1 VRFHAHGLVDNL
13 EHLLQ
18 ETSGFSAICALQ
30 ICYQQKQVFRQL
42 LWLKT
47 KTGKS

>member
-1 VRFHAHGLVDNL
+1 VRFHAHGPVDNL

-18 ETSGFSAICALQ
+18 ETSGFSAIQ
-30 ICYQQKQVFRQL
+30 ICYQQKQLFLQL